1 MISAFSIC
9 MPLRLNTRR
18 SRNFLWVTAQ
28 KMKFSIKDFLSKCD
42 TFTEEILHG
51 KLHFLCCEFDGIKI
65 SLHYIKS
72 RNFRLI
78 SWCGSFVE
86 TYIENC
92 TIPQSFYT
100 IKLGEITV
108 SYTVLTVYKLNLGN
122 VSLQI
127 ILTMSLNTLIIL
139 FKFKVNSF

>member
-1 MISAFSIC
+1 MRNFHDTSQIRKWSFISAFSIC
-9 MPLRLNTRR
+9 MTVRLNTRR

-28 KMKFSIKDFLSKCD
+28 KMKFSIKDF
-42 TFTEEILHG
+42 FR
-51 KLHFLCCEFDGIKI
+51 FFEFDGIKI

-78 SWCGSFVE
+78 SWCGNFVE
-86 TYIENC
+86 TYNENF

-108 SYTVLTVYKLNLGN
+108 SYAVLTVYKAQSRECIFKNYLDN
-122 VSLQI
+122 VLKY
-127 ILTMSLNTLIIL
+127 TDNP
-139 FKFKVNSF
+139 F

>member
-9 MPLRLNTRR
+9 MPVRLNTRR

-28 KMKFSIKDFLSKCD
+28 KIKFSIKDFLSKCD

-72 RNFRLI
+72 RNFCVI
-78 SWCGSFVE
+78 SWCGNFVE
-86 TYIENC
+86 TCSENC
-92 TIPQSFYT
+92 TIPQGSYT

-108 SYTVLTVYKLNLGN
+108 SYAVLTVYKAQSRECIFKNYLDN
-122 VSLQI
+122 VLKY
-127 ILTMSLNTLIIL
+127 TNNP
-139 FKFKVNSF
+139 F